1 MSSEEDILDVL
12 ETVSN
17 SVVHINTVRV
27 VRDHY
32 YRTQPLKG
40 MGSGFIIDLDGLVVT
55 NDHVVRG
62 AEKIGVVLQGSDLV
76 EGTPMGNCQ
85 SIDVAIVKIDSGKLT
100 VAELGD
106 SEKLRVGQR
115 VYAIGNPFGLVGG
128 PTVTSGVISA
138 LDRSIQSR
146 QGSFMNLVQTD
157 APINPGNSG
166 GPLVDTS
173 GRVVAVNTAII
184 PYAQGIGFAIPI
196 NMVKECVEQI
206 RIHGRSR
213 TPWVGIYGVSLTP
226 QVASYYNLR
235 SDKGALVTNV
245 VPGSP
250 AQKAAI
256 ESGDIIVAFDGAD
269 IAGVEDLKK
278 EIIRRK
284 VGETVRI
291 SVVRGAQKRIVE
303 LTIEEAP

>member
-1 MSSEEDILDVL
+1 LKELHLMGVTSYYIKKELFKDAYTSVIGFQGPLYQGNKQTRNKFRIDAGKRTGTIKTPEWRLVSSEYPETGERFLVQIMDEQEILV
-12 ETVSN
+12 
-17 SVVHINTVRV
+17 
-27 VRDHY
+27 
-32 YRTQPLKG
+32 
-40 MGSGFIIDLDGLVVT
+40 
-55 NDHVVRG
+55 
-62 AEKIGVVLQGSDLV
+62 EKICSLMKRHKGRDLYDVWLLLEKGV
-76 EGTPMGNCQ
+76 
-85 SIDVAIVKIDSGKLT
+85 DVDEELLHKKMEKHGLFSKALNKPILPSQREYERDIGKLT
-100 VAELGD
+100 
-106 SEKLRVGQR
+106 
-115 VYAIGNPFGLVGG
+115 
-128 PTVTSGVISA
+128 
-138 LDRSIQSR
+138 SR
-146 QGSFMNLVQTD
+146 
-157 APINPGNSG
+157 
-166 GPLVDTS
+166 
-173 GRVVAVNTAII
+173 II